1 MQDTRKEALESFLV
15 RLGVTM
21 QDLSLM
27 DTALTHSSYAYE
39 CKEKV
44 VPEFNQRLEFLG
56 DSVLSLVVST
66 HLYLAYP
73 EMDEGALSKF
83 RAFLVCEETL
93 AELAQDLA
101 IGDYLLLG
109 RGECHMGGRY
119 NPSILADAFESV
131 MGAYYLDAGYEK
143 VRDLLT
149 RVLIDKIPELT
160 ADGIDRD
167 YKTRFQELIQAQGQ
181 TDIHYEEA
189 GFDGPPHNRTFFMKV
204 IVGEKTYGT
213 GSGRTKKLAEQRA
226 AREALRLVKKKQG

>member
-1 MQDTRKEALESFLV
+1 MAE
-15 RLGVTM
+15 GNVTWVAV
-21 QDLSLM
+21 
-27 DTALTHSSYAYE
+27 T
-39 CKEKV
+39 
-44 VPEFNQRLEFLG
+44 
-56 DSVLSLVVST
+56 
-66 HLYLAYP
+66 
-73 EMDEGALSKF
+73 
-83 RAFLVCEETL
+83 
-93 AELAQDLA
+93 
-101 IGDYLLLG
+101 
-109 RGECHMGGRY
+109 
-119 NPSILADAFESV
+119 ILADAFESV

-213 GSGRTKKLAEQRA
+213 GSGRTKKLAEQRT